1 MTTPSVVLTTPF
13 TANQLLTARPKV
25 NRNSM
30 GPSQGL
36 PESKTDCRAS
46 VETEVQALQ
55 TATSVESLTVSMNN
69 VQNEL
74 RAYGSELTNLV
85 AIIKKLKPCH
95 CCSNGIDNPN
105 LEKASTFSSSLQL
118 PAPTAIP
125 KSANVAHPG
134 PLSTSANCHPSQGS
148 PVRSPLGF
156 TGTGLPPRHPSVTGS
171 GIQPSG
177 TLQRGQPA
185 FPFNTTYGQPARSAS
200 GQLRP
205 PVGPPPPIPCFKKN
219 NLPQSAIDQAPSDTA
234 PWTNR
239 GPELRGPESKKAQE
253 EEGIRRYR
261 ELVAKQVDP
270 NFDPLELAV
279 ESSRRQPYGK
289 PFDFSRYPQAPKK
302 EVKKGLFYHV
312 IGWMFD

>member
-1 MTTPSVVLTTPF
+1 MED
-13 TANQLLTARPKV
+13 TAVHADNESKASAPQ
-25 NRNSM
+25 NNMHSM
-30 GPSQGL
+30 GPSHGL
-36 PESKTDCRAS
+36 RAS
-46 VETEVQALQ
+46 ETEFRIATSTEGQALQ
-55 TATSVESLTVSMNN
+55 SLTATSVESLTVSMNY

-74 RAYGSELTNLV
+74 RAYGSEIANLA

-95 CCSNGIDNPN
+95 CCSNGIDNPST
-105 LEKASTFSSSLQL
+105 EKASTLSNSLQL
-118 PAPTAIP
+118 PPPTDIA
-125 KSANVAHPG
+125 KSVNLAHPG
-134 PLSTSANCHPSQGS
+134 PLSTSAYCDPSQGS
-148 PVRSPLGF
+148 PVRSPLAF
-156 TGTGLPPRHPSVTGS
+156 TGTGVPPRHPSVTGS

-177 TLQRGQPA
+177 TLTRGQPA
-185 FPFNTTYGQPARSAS
+185 FPFNAANGQSARSAS

-205 PVGPPPPIPCFKKN
+205 PVTPVGPPPPIPCFKKN
-219 NLPQSAIDQAPSDTA
+219 NLPQSAIGQAPSDTA

-239 GPELRGPESKKAQE
+239 GPELHGPESKKAQE
-253 EEGIRRYR
+253 EEGLRRYR